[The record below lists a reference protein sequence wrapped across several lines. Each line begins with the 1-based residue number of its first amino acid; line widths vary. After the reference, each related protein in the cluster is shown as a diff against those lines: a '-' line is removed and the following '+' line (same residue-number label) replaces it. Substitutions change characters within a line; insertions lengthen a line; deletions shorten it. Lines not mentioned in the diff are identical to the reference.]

1 MPKPDFHTVELN
13 KTEWEVPKR
22 YSMLSPVG
30 SGAYGQ
36 VWWVAPLPYSFL
48 VLVMVLLTCIE
59 PCLLPVHV
67 SGHVIFVVSYFCRL
81 VVRSISFP
89 WHGNYQKYSPTEA

>member
-22 YSMLSPVG
+22 YTMLSPVG

-36 VWWVAPLPYSFL
+36 VWWVAPLPYL
-48 VLVMVLLTCIE
+48 TVLTLLSRPFVFTLNYC
-59 PCLLPVHV
+59 
-67 SGHVIFVVSYFCRL
+67 VVSPSPLHLICACLRL
-81 VVRSISFP
+81 CNIVIPLKIFSVTFLGQMKLL
-89 WHGNYQKYSPTEA
+89 WD